1 MQSEEIAYIIL
12 SFILLATFISIFFF
26 TYVASVE
33 GQMVKTQ
40 IDDTIKSFMS
50 GTKVLLPSDIREKIK
65 IILDEKLKAP
75 DMSAQDQDTADN
87 NKKLINQAL
96 LIFGVLLGIG
106 VVTIGTI
113 WYFYRFSITNVLK
126 YSFLILCIIALTE
139 FLFVTFVIKNYRL
152 IDQNYLNYLIIDTLE
167 SYKNS

>member
-33 GQMVKTQ
+33 GQMVKNQ
-40 IDDTIKSFMS
+40 IDDTIKSFLS
-50 GTKVLLPSDIREKIK
+50 GTKVLLPSNVRENLKA
-65 IILDEKLKAP
+65 ILDANLKAP
-75 DMSAQDQDTADN
+75 DMSTQDQDTAN
-87 NKKLINQAL
+87 SNKKLINQAL
-96 LIFGVLLGIG
+96 LIFGVLLGVGVAVIG
-106 VVTIGTI
+106 II
-113 WYFYRFSITNVLK
+113 WYFYRFSVFNVLK
-126 YSFLILCIIALTE
+126 YSFLILAIIALTE

-152 IDQNYLNYLIIDTLE
+152 IDRNYLNYLIIDTLN